1 MTLYFAYGSN
11 IQRAAMRGR
20 CRGARALGPAVL
32 EGYRFFIG
40 VDGWG
45 SVKPAAGHKVH
56 GVLWRLMPRDVATLH
71 AYELLHK
78 GLYDVRYVPVRL
90 GKRLVTA
97 MIYQLRRKTAGRPKP
112 GYVEMIAA
120 AARGWELPEPYIRS
134 VERWSVSRWTGAR
147 IIDVG
152 DAA

>member
-1 MTLYFAYGSN
+1 
-11 IQRAAMRGR
+11 
-20 CRGARALGPAVL
+20 
-32 EGYRFFIG
+32 
-40 VDGWG
+40 
-45 SVKPAAGHKVH
+45 
-56 GVLWRLMPRDVATLH
+56 
-71 AYELLHK
+71 LLHK

-97 MIYQLRRKTAGRPKP
+97 MIYQLRRKTAGSPKP